1 MGLLRRDTPLADTP
15 DPGKGN
21 VTRTEI
27 KNPNGSTT
35 YKMNWNN
42 SSSSSNAKPVTK
54 SSTPVTR
61 SNNTPKVASRVSGSS
76 GSREITTIIPM
87 SKGIVDGEN
96 KITATLSG
104 SNLANRGDNRTWQQ
118 KRKDEVTKRDYNKYK
133 QEDETVSEWKER
145 AKKESE
151 EVSRKAPDRT
161 SRKVFSRPGSGS
173 GGCKSC

>member
-1 MGLLRRDTPLADTP
+1 MALLRKDTPLADTT

-21 VTRTEI
+21 ITRTQI
-27 KNPNGSTT
+27 TNPNGSTT

-42 SSSSSNAKPVTK
+42 SSSSSNAKPSVK
-54 SSTPVTR
+54 SS
-61 SNNTPKVASRVSGSS
+61 SSPKVASRVSGSS

-96 KITATLSG
+96 KITAPLSG
-104 SNLANRGDNRTWQQ
+104 ANLANRGDNRTWQQ

-133 QEDETVSEWKER
+133 QGDETVFEWKER
-145 AKKESE
+145 SKKASE
-151 EVSRKAPDRT
+151 EISRKAPDRT
-161 SRKVFSRPGSGS
+161 SRKVWSRPGSGS